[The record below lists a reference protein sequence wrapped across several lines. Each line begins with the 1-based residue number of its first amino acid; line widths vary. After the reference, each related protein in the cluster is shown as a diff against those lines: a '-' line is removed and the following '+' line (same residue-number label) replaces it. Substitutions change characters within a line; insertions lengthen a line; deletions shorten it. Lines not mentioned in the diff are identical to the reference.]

1 MSSKQGTNQSKN
13 TKLTDYFPSKN
24 SINSKQ
30 DQLEDKPMK
39 KSKNQVAMKSVKS
52 TNSKSDS
59 DTEIVDEIQSSNS
72 SSGDKKIKSPSKQD
86 QIENKKVDNSIQ
98 KVGDALNQQNK
109 IQQEEEEEQKQTSE
123 QNQQLAEKKQLRSH
137 SQKLKNL
144 QFYLNNLQSNPNGD
158 YILNILEKWKGKF
171 KILETHHGYVQWLF
185 PNFFQSRFNNGSDPL
200 REEEAEEFIKN
211 PIIANR
217 LKKAYD
223 LIYEFFGMK
232 IVNNIT
238 GEVQRA
244 DNYKSRYYETY
255 ITSYHNH
262 MRIRRILC
270 HFNNVGFRRYAI
282 SLVKFLEKE
291 IYGEK
296 GYQKFVEDK
305 RPLVQKWQELPQ
317 ELPLRQLSR
326 LKVFEEWQIYGEIDE
341 NNQIQVETLQDNCF
355 ANIQDIKR
363 ESIYLIKLKE
373 AKHQHL

>member
-1 MSSKQGTNQSKN
+1 MSLKQGSNQNKN
-13 TKLTDYFPSKN
+13 KQITDYFRSN
-24 SINSKQ
+24 ESINSDKNY
-30 DQLEDKPMK
+30 LEDKPMK
-39 KSKNQVAMKSVKS
+39 KSKNQVGMKSIQS
-52 TNSKSDS
+52 NNTKSDS
-59 DTEIVDEIQSSNS
+59 DTEIADGIKSSSS
-72 SSGDKKIKSPSKQD
+72 SSGDRKNISPSKP
-86 QIENKKVDNSIQ
+86 ELNEKKNIGNSIQ
-98 KVGDALNQQNK
+98 NVNDTLEQQNK
-109 IQQEEEEEQKQTSE
+109 IQQEEEQKQSSGSN
-123 QNQQLAEKKQLRSH
+123 NQLVEKKQLRSH

-158 YILNILEKWKGKF
+158 FIQNILDKWKGKF
-171 KILETHHGYVQWLF
+171 KLLETHHGYVQWLF

-200 REEEAEEFIKN
+200 IEEEADEFIKN

-232 IVNNIT
+232 IVNNLT

-244 DNYKSRYYETY
+244 DNYKERYHETY

-296 GYQKFVEDK
+296 GYQKFADDK
-305 RPLVQKWQELPQ
+305 RPLVIKWQELPQ
-317 ELPLRQLSR
+317 TLPLRQLSR

-341 NNQIQVETLQDNCF
+341 NNQLQVETLQDNCF
-355 ANIQDIKR
+355 ATIQDIKR
-363 ESIYLIKLKE
+363 ESIYLTKLKE
-373 AKHQHL
+373 VKSQHQ

>member
-1 MSSKQGTNQSKN
+1 MSMKQGSNQYKN
-13 TKLTDYFPSKN
+13 KKLTDYFSSKD
-24 SINSKQ
+24 SKISDK

-39 KSKNQVAMKSVKS
+39 KSKNQVGMKSIQS

-59 DTEIVDEIQSSNS
+59 DTEIAEEIKKS
-72 SSGDKKIKSPSKQD
+72 SSSLDDQKNKSPSKHEI
-86 QIENKKVDNSIQ
+86 IEKKNVANTIQ
-98 KVGDALNQQNK
+98 KVNDTIEQQNK
-109 IQQEEEEEQKQTSE
+109 IQQEEEQKQSNE
-123 QNQQLAEKKQLRSH
+123 SNNQSIEKKQLRSH

-158 YILNILEKWKGKF
+158 YIQNILEKWKGKF
-171 KILETHHGYVQWLF
+171 KLLETHHGYVQWLF

-200 REEEAEEFIKN
+200 QQEEAEEFIKN
-211 PIIANR
+211 PVIANR

-244 DNYKSRYYETY
+244 DNYKERYHETF

-296 GYQKFVEDK
+296 GYQKFAEDK
-305 RPLVQKWQELPQ
+305 RPLVLKWQELPQ
-317 ELPLRQLSR
+317 TIPLRQLSR

-341 NNQIQVETLQDNCF
+341 NNQLQVETLQDNCF
-355 ANIQDIKR
+355 ATIQDIKR
-363 ESIYLIKLKE
+363 ESIYLRNLKE
-373 AKHQHL
+373 AKHGVHL